1 MTRAMGESSLRIV
14 IAGGGAAGLETMLAL
29 RALAGERV
37 DLTLIAPDDEFVFRP
52 LSTEPPYSVGR
63 GRQVALGH
71 AARDAG
77 AGFLATTI
85 DAVDPAARIARLAD
99 ETEHPYDA
107 LVLAVGAEAMPAVD
121 RAVTWDDRADS
132 ELLGGLMR
140 DIEQGY
146 SRSVAVLIPPGP
158 GWPLRGYELALL
170 IALDASAMGA
180 DLKTI
185 LVTPQPPPLTLLGD
199 PAVEAVSAELDR
211 AGVAVVSAER
221 AQVEAGRP
229 PTVVLHPS
237 GQRLAVERVLA
248 LPILRG
254 RRIPGIPADADGFLE
269 TDEHCRVRDVD
280 AVWAVGDCTALALK
294 SGGLAV
300 AQADVAAQ
308 DVAALA
314 GAPVEPTS
322 FEADLAH
329 DVGGLPAGRFLT
341 RWLLAGEEG
350 LTMHLPAVGLPVL
363 TYLRRDLSA
372 GWRGYG

>member
-1 MTRAMGESSLRIV
+1 MGEPSLRV
-14 IAGGGAAGLETMLAL
+14 LIAGGGAAGLETLLAL
-29 RALAGERV
+29 RALAAERV
-37 DLTLIAPDDEFVFRP
+37 ELTLVAPDDEFVFRP
-52 LSTEPPYSVGR
+52 LSAEPPYSVGR

-77 AGFLATTI
+77 ALFVPTTI
-85 DAVDPAARIARLAD
+85 DAVDPAARVARLTD
-99 ETEHPYDA
+99 GSEHPYDA

-146 SRSVAVLIPPGP
+146 SRSVAVLIPAGP

-170 IALDASAMGA
+170 IALDAAAMGA

-185 LVTPQPPPLTLLGD
+185 LVTPQPPPLTLLGG
-199 PAVEAVSAELDR
+199 PAVDAVSAELDR
-211 AGVAVVSAER
+211 AGVSVVCAEH
-221 AQVEAGRP
+221 AHVEAGRP
-229 PTVVLHPS
+229 PAVVLHPS
-237 GQRLAVERVLA
+237 GERLEVERVLA

-254 RRIPGIPADADGFLE
+254 RGIPGIPADADGFVE
-269 TDEHCRVRDVD
+269 TDERCRVRDVD
-280 AVWAVGDCTALALK
+280 AVWAVGDCTALPLK
-294 SGGLAV
+294 SGAFAV
-300 AQADVAAQ
+300 DQADVAAQ
-308 DVAALA
+308 DIAALA
-314 GAPVEPTS
+314 GAPVEPAS
-322 FEADLAH
+322 FVPDLAH
-329 DVGGLPAGRFLT
+329 EVGGLPAGRFLT

-350 LTMHLPAVGLPVL
+350 LTMNLPAAGLPML

>member
-1 MTRAMGESSLRIV
+1 MAESSLRV
-14 IAGGGAAGLETMLAL
+14 LIAGGGAAGLETTMAL
-29 RALAGERV
+29 RALAAERV
-37 DLTLIAPDDEFVFRP
+37 ELTLVAPDDEFVFRP
-52 LSTEPPYSVGR
+52 LSAEPPYSVAR
-63 GRQVALGH
+63 GRQVALGR
-71 AARDAG
+71 AALDAD
-77 AGFLATTI
+77 ARFLATTI
-85 DAVDPAARIARLAD
+85 EAVDPAARIARLAD
-99 ETEHPYDA
+99 GSEHPYDA

-180 DLKTI
+180 ELKTI
-185 LVTPQPPPLTLLGD
+185 LVTPEPPPLTLLGG
-199 PAVEAVSAELDR
+199 PAAEAVSDELDR
-211 AGVAVVSAER
+211 AGVTVVSAEH

-229 PTVVLHPS
+229 PAVVLHPS
-237 GQRLAVERVLA
+237 GERLEVERVLA

-254 RRIPGIPADADGFLE
+254 RRIPGIPADADGFVE
-269 TDEHCRVRDVD
+269 TDEHCRAHGVE
-280 AVWAVGDCTALALK
+280 AIWAVGDCTALALK
-294 SGGLAV
+294 SGGFAV
-300 AQADVAAQ
+300 EQADVAAQ
-308 DVAALA
+308 DIAAQA
-314 GAPVEPTS
+314 GAPIEPAS
-322 FEADLAH
+322 FEPGLAH

-350 LTMHLPAVGLPVL
+350 LTMHLPAAGLPML